1 MSTLTRL
8 ATAIKLS
15 RIRNS
20 EELLEAA
27 AAKNN
32 KRAIKDSPSLETS
45 PTRKEQ
51 EKHETGV
58 SFGESIDMSSEP
70 STEYLN

>member
-1 MSTLTRL
+1 MSTLNRL
-8 ATAIKLS
+8 AAAIKLS

-20 EELLEAA
+20 EEFLAA
-27 AAKNN
+27 ATTKNN
-32 KRAIKDSPSLETS
+32 KKVIQNSPATGTS
-45 PTRKEQ
+45 PTSKEQ